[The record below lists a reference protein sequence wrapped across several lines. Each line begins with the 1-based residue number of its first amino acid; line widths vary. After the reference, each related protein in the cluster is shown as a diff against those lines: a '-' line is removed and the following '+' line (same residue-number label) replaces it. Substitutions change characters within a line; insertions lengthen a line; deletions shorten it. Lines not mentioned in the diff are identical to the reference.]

1 MVIRPVPQRHH
12 AMRLMREATLL
23 VGAYWAYHLARTL
36 ASGRVEDAF
45 DNAQIIVSTEQALG
59 IFVELPLQIAM
70 LGYGVVVHFLSLWYF
85 WGHFPLIL
93 AFAVW
98 AMFRHNE
105 DYRWARNAVFIAGAL
120 ALIGYV
126 VFPVAPPRLLPAS
139 GFVDTVE
146 SVFVLKYSDSGL
158 VNQFAA
164 VPSMHFGFAVIV
176 GVTLFRIVGGRRG
189 VLLLLFIPSLMLTSI
204 VVTGN
209 HYFLDAL
216 LGLPPTIAGMV
227 LATRIERY
235 HYIPRLRAWLRRAL
249 AVGKARA
256 LGV

>member
-1 MVIRPVPQRHH
+1 MIRPAPHRDH
-12 AMRLMREATLL
+12 ATRFLSEALL
-23 VGAYWAYHLARTL
+23 AGAAYWAYHLARTL
-36 ASGRVEDAF
+36 AAGRVEDAF
-45 DNAQIIVSTEQALG
+45 DNAAIIVSTEQALG
-59 IFVELPLQIAM
+59 IFRELPLQIAV
-70 LGYGVVVHFLSLWYF
+70 LGYDLIVNFLSMWYF

-98 AMFRHNE
+98 ALFRHNA
-105 DYRWARNAVFIAGAL
+105 DYRWVRNAVFIAGAL
-120 ALIGYV
+120 ALIGYI
-126 VFPVAPPRLLPAS
+126 VFPVAPPRLLPAA

-146 SVFVLKYSDSGL
+146 SAFVLKYSDSGL

-176 GVTLFRIVGGRRG
+176 GVGLFRIVGGRRG
-189 VLLLLFIPSLMLTSI
+189 ATLMTFMPLLMLTSI

-216 LGLPPTIAGMV
+216 FGLPPAIVGMV
-227 LATRIERY
+227 LATRIERQRY
-235 HYIPRLRAWLRRAL
+235 VARLRAWLMRTLRGRRPI
-249 AVGKARA
+249 